1 MAETSL
7 QEMLATVPG
16 ELEEFSSGAQGAY
29 ERAAGFAKEA
39 ATLPQRLRDAISKKW
54 EDNRDLIETRN
65 KSLTEFF
72 TAPAVGRE
80 KYQDVFDPF
89 ARERLVATS
98 REQAGE
104 KARTLTDLLT
114 QRGQKMEDIVGR
126 TSEAFG
132 GEVSAAQLMASAAQ
146 SRFANALQIANYKT
160 GLVNEIESQKQQ
172 EFSKLFNVLQLT
184 GGEVEVGG
192 KAYHIPGYEEQLK
205 IKERITGPKGK
216 TATQAAADARK
227 TIQTLAISGA
237 TIDNV
242 MSTGLTMGLDAEDVL
257 NLYNAST

>member
-1 MAETSL
+1 
-7 QEMLATVPG
+7 
-16 ELEEFSSGAQGAY
+16 
-29 ERAAGFAKEA
+29 
-39 ATLPQRLRDAISKKW
+39 
-54 EDNRDLIETRN
+54 
-65 KSLTEFF
+65 
-72 TAPAVGRE
+72 
-80 KYQDVFDPF
+80 
-89 ARERLVATS
+89 
-98 REQAGE
+98 
-104 KARTLTDLLT
+104 
-114 QRGQKMEDIVGR
+114 MEDIVGR

-257 NLYNAST
+257 NLYNASTPYGPDFTGPIKPGQGPGGGLTDVELERKYGVKRGELSKKSESGTDAIVAAILTAQSVGKK